1 MTGAVIEPSSACCE
15 GVTVASHLVE
25 HAGNRSGKDDK
36 MEVRMK
42 RILVAAAVGMLTLMT
57 VAGPVGARTFGAV
70 YANDSV
76 YRVFG
81 NAANVPD
88 GTGTDPFAK
97 FTNSNNAAQFGVAE
111 FAPGSPTGH
120 HGGRWAVYEATW
132 ISGDSSM
139 LVTSWSQLE
148 SLVASG
154 QVSLV
159 RNEAADFRCP
169 VLGNAEPIG

>member
-1 MTGAVIEPSSACCE
+1 MRRF
-15 GVTVASHLVE
+15 LV
-25 HAGNRSGKDDK
+25 G
-36 MEVRMK
+36 
-42 RILVAAAVGMLTLMT
+42 AAVGMLALMT
-57 VAGPVGARTFGAV
+57 VAGPVSARSFGAV
-70 YANDSV
+70 YANDEI

-97 FTNSNNAAQFGVAE
+97 FTNSTNPDQFGVAE

-120 HGGRWAVYEATW
+120 HGGRWAVYQATW
-132 ISGDSSM
+132 TSGDSST

-148 SLVASG
+148 SLVSSG
-154 QVSLV
+154 QLMLV

-169 VLGNAEPIG
+169 VLGDPTPVG

>member
-1 MTGAVIEPSSACCE
+1 
-15 GVTVASHLVE
+15 
-25 HAGNRSGKDDK
+25 
-36 MEVRMK
+36 MK
-42 RILVAAAVGMLTLMT
+42 RIMVAATVGLLALMT

-70 YANDSV
+70 YANDQI

-97 FTNSNNAAQFGVAE
+97 FTNSTYSDQFGVAE
-111 FAPGSPTGH
+111 FAPGDPTGH
-120 HGGRWAVYEATW
+120 HGGRWAVYTASWTT
-132 ISGDSSM
+132 GDRST

-148 SLVASG
+148 SLMANG

-159 RNEAADFRCP
+159 RAPAADFRCP
-169 VLGNAEPIG
+169 VLGNPEPIG